1 MGGVGVVLWEWE
13 WSCVSGS
20 GWSGLVGVGGVGVVL
35 WEWVEWSCVSG
46 SGSGLVGVGGVVL
59 WEWVEWSCV
68 SGSGSGCGLYLSTKA
83 RSIAPVTLEVV
94 KINTFGYLCACVV
107 LQQYSLECCLVIPF
121 DLVNLCEQCVHYSDS
136 VGRLTA

>member
-13 WSCVSGS
+13 WSCGS
-20 GWSGLVGVGGVGVVL
+20 GW
-35 WEWVEWSCVSG
+35 
-46 SGSGLVGVGGVVL
+46 SGLVGVGGVVL

-68 SGSGSGCGLYLSTKA
+68 SGSGSGWSGLYLSTKA